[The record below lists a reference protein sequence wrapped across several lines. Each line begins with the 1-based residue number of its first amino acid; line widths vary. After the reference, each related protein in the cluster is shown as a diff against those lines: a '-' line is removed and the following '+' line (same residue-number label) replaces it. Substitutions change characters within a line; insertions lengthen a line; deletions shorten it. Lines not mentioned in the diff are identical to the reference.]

1 MTIGCDMRR
10 TPKRRRRATQ
20 KDAAGAALVAR
31 AVEVGSGPRRPRRV
45 RHDLAQAR
53 NKSARDQHSPFAE
66 HHRRKKKENREK
78 RSRRSDATW
87 RDTRTDSLTSELS
100 TNGGV
105 DDVEEEKLAADDVE
119 EEKLAADEGTLEVP
133 PEDPAGL
140 RRGIERL
147 GF

>member
-1 MTIGCDMRR
+1 M
-10 TPKRRRRATQ
+10 
-20 KDAAGAALVAR
+20 
-31 AVEVGSGPRRPRRV
+31 

-78 RSRRSDATW
+78 RSRRRDATW

-105 DDVEEEKLAADDVE
+105 DDVEEEKR
-119 EEKLAADEGTLEVP
+119 AADEGTLEVP
-133 PEDPAGL
+133 PEDPVGL